1 LDDVGPTCWLCL
13 LSVTRRLINYDES
26 CEYQY
31 EISEPNTATR
41 NRHLY
46 IYIYSNLLMYF
57 KLILKAFF
65 VHVNN
70 GLAQT
75 KVE

>member
-1 LDDVGPTCWLCL
+1 MMRVA
-13 LSVTRRLINYDES
+13 SIS
-26 CEYQY
+26 MKYQNQILPP
-31 EISEPNTATR
+31 ETVI
-41 NRHLY
+41 Y